1 MSIKGGFMC
10 LNCGCAMPED
20 DMGDKRNITMTH
32 EKIESASTANAMSYN
47 QSIDTMVETLK
58 TMKKAE

>member
-1 MSIKGGFMC
+1 MC
-10 LNCGCAMPED
+10 LNCGCGMPED

-32 EKIESASTANAMSYN
+32 EKIEAASTANGMAYN

>member
-1 MSIKGGFMC
+1 MC
-10 LNCGCAMPED
+10 LNCGCGMPED